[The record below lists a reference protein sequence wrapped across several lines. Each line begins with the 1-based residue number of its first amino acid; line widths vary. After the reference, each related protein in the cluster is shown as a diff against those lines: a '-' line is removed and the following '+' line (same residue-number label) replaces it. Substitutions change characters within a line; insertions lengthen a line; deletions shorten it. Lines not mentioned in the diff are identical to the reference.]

1 MLAPIVASIAV
12 STKNKVTIMKDSDL
26 LESVFLKVLLERKIP
41 PKQYTKMAKVDRY
54 NIVSEILTRVD
65 NLKDNDND

>member
-54 NIVSEILTRVD
+54 NIVSEVLTRVD